1 VWYRSARLFRQSG
14 PGGDPGGDPGD
25 GRGDG
30 RGDGAGDWWGVFA
43 RMAEELRRNGCPGTG
58 QTSPKGRPHAPA
70 PVPLA
75 PVSVGELVDKI
86 GILELKAQHF
96 VPGPKRQN
104 VERELAA
111 LREARER
118 VVPTGSGAGA
128 AVIPIEAALAAVNRR
143 LWDAE
148 EALRDHEARQ
158 DFGEAFIALARSI
171 YLTNDERAAL
181 KARINDIVGSDLREE
196 KSYGSRP
203 A

>member
-1 VWYRSARLFRQSG
+1 
-14 PGGDPGGDPGD
+14 
-25 GRGDG
+25 
-30 RGDGAGDWWGVFA
+30 
-43 RMAEELRRNGCPGTG
+43 MAEELRENGSPGTP
-58 QTSPKGRPHAPA
+58 QKSPAGRPHAPA

-104 VERELAA
+104 V
-111 LREARER
+111 ARER

-128 AVIPIEAALAAVNRR
+128 AVIPSEAALAAVNRR